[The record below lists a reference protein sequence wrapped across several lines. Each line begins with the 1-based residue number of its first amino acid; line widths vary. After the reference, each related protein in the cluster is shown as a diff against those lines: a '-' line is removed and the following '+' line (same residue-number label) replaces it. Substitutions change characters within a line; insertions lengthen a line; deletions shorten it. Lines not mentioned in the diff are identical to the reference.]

1 MHRISR
7 DRLFHRIVSDIKFD
21 RRMPTNLR
29 NDQIYQIAE
38 RFTELVCTGSI
49 MVVEASI
56 PHFGAG
62 AAGTF
67 GKDEPWPDWVNR
79 RDLQMKGLVG
89 SDSTSSDLSEP
100 ER

>member
-7 DRLFHRIVSDIKFD
+7 DRLFHRIIADIKFD

-38 RFTELVCTGSI
+38 RFCEMVCTESV

-62 AAGTF
+62 AAGKF
-67 GKDEPWPDWVNR
+67 GQDEPWPEWAAKHE
-79 RDLQMKGLVG
+79 LIMEGLVQDAG
-89 SDSTSSDLSEP
+89 GSEP
-100 ER
+100 